1 MGYNNAIPEGEVD
14 MKKRIFFRT
23 FILAVLSGGIIAARA
38 PVSAMRPGRGQEGRP
53 KFYASRVISEK
64 GVVNAREVLGE
75 PDGRYAEI
83 APGGQMVLLMENKIY
98 PSTTFDDGIV
108 FVKEEADYG
117 LEGWFPESGSQKD
130 PGFAWMPLIRGQ
142 SSGGFRVAHV
152 DALAGSAGVNM
163 IRISNNDTKPILVD
177 AVAGYGR

>member
-1 MGYNNAIPEGEVD
+1 M
-14 MKKRIFFRT
+14 KRIHVFLT
-23 FILAVLSGGIIAARA
+23 VAWLVLSGAIIAAGRA
-38 PVSAMRPGRGQEGRP
+38 GVSGMGPGQAQEGRP
-53 KFYASRVISEK
+53 KFYATRVISEQ
-64 GVVNAREVLGE
+64 GVVNAREALGE

-83 APGGQMVLLMENKIY
+83 APGGQMVLLMENRIY

-108 FVKEEADYG
+108 FVKEASDYG
-117 LEGWFPESGSQKD
+117 LEGWFPTSGSRND

-142 SSGGFRVAHV
+142 SSGGFRVALV
-152 DALAGSAGVNM
+152 DALAGNAGVNW

>member
-1 MGYNNAIPEGEVD
+1 

-23 FILAVLSGGIIAARA
+23 FILMVLSGGIIAAGRA
-38 PVSAMRPGRGQEGRP
+38 RVSVMSPGRAQEERP
-53 KFYASRVISEK
+53 KFYATRVISEQ
-64 GVVNAREVLGE
+64 GVVNSREALGE

-83 APGGQMVLLMENKIY
+83 APGGQMVLLMESKIY

-108 FVKEEADYG
+108 FVKEQADYG
-117 LEGWFPESGSQKD
+117 LEGWFPESGSKKD
-130 PGFAWMPLIRGQ
+130 PGFAWMPLIKGQ
-142 SSGGFRVAHV
+142 SSGGFRVAYV
-152 DALAGSAGVNM
+152 DALAGNAGVNM

>member
-1 MGYNNAIPEGEVD
+1 
-14 MKKRIFFRT
+14 MKKRIFILT
-23 FILAVLSGGIIAARA
+23 FILVVLSGGIIAAGRTR
-38 PVSAMRPGRGQEGRP
+38 VSVTIPERGQEERP
-53 KFYASRVISEK
+53 KFCATRVISEQ
-64 GVVNAREVLGE
+64 GVVNAREALGE

-83 APGGQMVLLMENKIY
+83 TPGGQMVLLMENRIY

-108 FVKEEADYG
+108 FVKEESDYG
-117 LEGWFPESGSQKD
+117 LEGWFPVSGSQKD

-142 SSGGFRVAHV
+142 SSGGFRVGLV
-152 DALAGSAGVNM
+152 DALAGNAGVNM

>member
-1 MGYNNAIPEGEVD
+1 M
-14 MKKRIFFRT
+14 KRIHALLMAALVIF
-23 FILAVLSGGIIAARA
+23 SGVIIAAGRA
-38 PVSAMRPGRGQEGRP
+38 SVSVTRPGRVQEDRP
-53 KFYASRVISEK
+53 KFYATQVILEQ
-64 GVVNAREVLGE
+64 GVVNAREALGE

-83 APGGQMVLLMENKIY
+83 APGGQVVLLMENRIY

-108 FVKEEADYG
+108 FVKEQADYG
-117 LEGWFPESGSQKD
+117 LEGWFPESGSKKD

-152 DALAGSAGVNM
+152 DALAGNAGVNM

-177 AVAGYGR
+177 ALAGYGR